1 MKHILLFSG
10 LLISTWLPAQ
20 NVPSMAPAAVQENQ
34 ATTVTATVGHSETT
48 LENCCRLARRNYPQ
62 IKEQRMIEDAARLD
76 VSNARLAWAPGL
88 NISGKATWQNV
99 VVEMP
104 FDIPGLEFDLPHDQ
118 YTLSAELN
126 QPLWDGGAARS
137 QIRLARA
144 GADVDRSQ
152 LDVTL
157 HALDERVENL
167 YLGILLLER
176 QMKQNQTLQESLK
189 RNRREAEVR
198 LSNGLALQSEIDLI
212 DVNLLD
218 CEQQADEIEADRQT
232 RIRLL
237 SRMTGR
243 ELGKEDFVEP
253 DLSAL
258 RKPDTRVSDSLLLAQ
273 RPEMTWY
280 DAQLR
285 RNDAQRSNLN
295 TALSPRLSLS
305 LQGGVGRPGLNMLKN
320 EFEPFFVAGLKM
332 QWNIGALYTRRNDIG
347 KIRTQR
353 ERVETERETFLFNT
367 RLDVMDQNNAIDKLQ
382 KMLEKDRKIIRL
394 RASVRAAAEEQYK
407 KGVIKMTE
415 LMDRID
421 EEHNAR
427 VSESLHQIQLLMAVY
442 KLRHIM
448 GTDYTMTTDRNENN

>member
-1 MKHILLFSG
+1 MKHMLLLYS
-10 LLISTWLPAQ
+10 LLISAWLPAQ
-20 NVPSMAPAAVQENQ
+20 NITDTDRTNRPENHDATISEAADH
-34 ATTVTATVGHSETT
+34 TATT
-48 LENCCRLARRNYPQ
+48 LENCCMLARRNYPQ
-62 IKEQRMIEDAARLD
+62 IKEHKMIEDAARLD
-76 VSNARLAWAPGL
+76 ITNARLAWAPGL

-104 FDIPGLEFDLPHDQ
+104 FDIPGFEFDLPHDQ

-157 HALDERVENL
+157 RALDERVENL

-176 QMKQNQTLQESLK
+176 QMRQNRTLQESLK

-243 ELGKEDFVEP
+243 ELNEKDIVEP
-253 DLSAL
+253 ELKAL
-258 RKPDTRVSDSLLLAQ
+258 QKTADGVSDSILLAQ

-285 RNDAQRSNLN
+285 RNEAQRSNLN

-305 LQGGVGRPGLNMLKN
+305 LQGGIGRPGLNMLKN

-353 ERVETERETFLFNT
+353 ERVETEKETFLFNT

-382 KMLEKDRKIIRL
+382 KMLEKDRKIISL
-394 RASVRAAAEEQYK
+394 RASVRASAEEQYK

-427 VSESLHQIQLLMAVY
+427 VSESLHYIQLLMAIY
-442 KLRHIM
+442 KLRHIL
-448 GTDYTMTTDRNENN
+448 GTDYTATNN